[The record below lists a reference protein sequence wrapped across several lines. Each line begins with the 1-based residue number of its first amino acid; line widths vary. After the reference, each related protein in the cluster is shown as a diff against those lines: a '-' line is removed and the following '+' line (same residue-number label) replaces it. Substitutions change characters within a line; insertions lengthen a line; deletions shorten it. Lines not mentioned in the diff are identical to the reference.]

1 MKKFYLI
8 IGNANSGKSSTIRA
22 LTGFGSH
29 NRSKRISIT
38 FLNNTQHEF
47 FLQTSAAQE
56 KNINVNRLIRIIK
69 KGNCEYNLIA
79 LRFDRP
85 STFPNYLSYIRRFEQ
100 EGWQIKKIVLLG
112 NHEFLPQYHPILL
125 RFDSPHDQTINKN
138 ASDIRKNW
146 GWY

>member
-1 MKKFYLI
+1 MKIIYLI

-22 LTGFGSH
+22 LTGLGSH

-38 FLNNTQHEF
+38 FLNNTEHEF
-47 FLQTSAAQE
+47 FVQTSAAQE
-56 KNINVNRLIRIIK
+56 KNMNVNRLIRVI
-69 KGNCEYNLIA
+69 NNANSEYNLIA

-85 STFPNYLSYIRRFEQ
+85 STFPNYLSYLSRFEQ

-112 NHEFLPQYHPILL
+112 NHEFLPQYQPILL
-125 RFDSPHDQTINKN
+125 RFDNPLDQTINKN

-146 GWY
+146 GWF